1 MEKEELVDKIQNQS
15 VPIIFPPPHGINKNW
30 SFLSAPSLEPFPSFP
45 PPPLSF
51 SSACTSLPTTSAAHV
66 LQTKV
71 KTVTQRKQRGREKF
85 REPTNTD
92 VQAKQDQTGQLQW
105 QVSLKPGVPAKGAEL
120 SGPWS
125 VSGSGM
131 LDFLSGVDS
140 KRDAVPE
147 GQGVRVRLEIHS
159 PPAGAQRRLS
169 VGSQPGVMGK
179 VAETERSEA
188 PPVLPRGLGEGASL
202 ESLLS
207 DNRPRSRKHEPLT
220 PPPLPV
226 LSVSPSSS
234 CASPATLNAPSSS
247 SSSSSTP
254 PPPAPSSSSPRHW
267 APPKGFWRVVRPE
280 TLLLNGLGTHDSP
293 AALGAPSR
301 DPGQKTEATGGPTTG
316 GPTSGAEP
324 QRRSKPAGGEAAC
337 HGRGVAVAAAASDSD
352 ADPLKFKHSDS
363 LECYWDQLEQKQ
375 VVAGGRVRTSS
386 LDSVSSLSS
395 SSQSEA
401 KPRAGGRSKVRRR
414 RSSREEREQGGRESG
429 GHSEAEGKGAY
440 ESLEN
445 DSDSTALTQDIEPN
459 SSLLFMLPDDLPLS
473 PRHEQ
478 AKVLL
483 ERARLKARCNHT
495 KGDRPPR
502 RAHSDQRGS
511 AKQLELPANPPTQK
525 PQRQQ
530 QPQQQ
535 QQQRVIQAREEAP
548 STPPAPVSLLIQ
560 EEPQVSCLAEQGARP
575 RRNGSSPTRV
585 RFEDESQRDA
595 QSRYLDRVRE
605 RGRSGNHRSKA
616 GKAAA
621 NSADSAGSSPDRG
634 RGHRSAST
642 PASQWRQEEVSIT
655 SAAGGVTTTTTTT
668 VIKEII
674 VVVKK
679 CEACGSTVR
688 EHPAGASDTL
698 WPPPPS
704 PPPPPP
710 EPEPE
715 PQQSPVVPAEEPR
728 GKGVSRAGPPGKQ
741 EASARP
747 KQPLT
752 VTFAG
757 AFILGENKEGDGGW
771 SSSGFGKL
779 RRRSLK
785 GQSRLEAGNGPYG
798 ASWVHRRNS
807 NPRNRTLARRA
818 VSFAPGSPVDLEL
831 RVCEAPGGPGEP
843 QGPPLPIKSALKSSS
858 KNRGLAAAQSQGAA
872 SQAGAEGCG
881 PQSADPLETAEA
893 RREGP
898 PPQGGPG
905 AGSLVPCIRPS
916 SLKYSSARI
925 GPDLPPAD
933 LWDVT
938 PDGPGMSQGGDPG
951 CEGRPSPRCMA
962 LSRAEDLRAEL
973 LRAEHLK
980 AEAQWDAFVDTPS
993 PRKVAAERDGRSKL
1007 SLRRF
1012 FSSIGLNSVGKL
1024 VKGRRS
1030 SSMEQLSLP
1039 ADPRGAPGSP
1049 SPSPT
1054 RRLPAPGRLQRTP
1067 SLQSLHSTVLPLAQ
1081 LRKASSVQSL
1091 EKRTER
1097 STTLAEVQIP
1107 YGLAPS
1113 PASPQVELRRGL
1125 SVEEVPVTS
1134 RTVRPVGKVAQASP
1148 DGTLLLELTRPPN
1161 EPFGFLISRGKGRA
1175 NTGVYIEKVGSS
1187 VAGVD
1192 GPYAG
1197 LLGVGDEIL
1206 QVNGEPVAGL
1216 TLDQVTRLMT
1226 RGESTACLRVMPCRR
1241 GGPPLKPKPTAGHA
1255 P

>member
-1 MEKEELVDKIQNQS
+1 
-15 VPIIFPPPHGINKNW
+15 
-30 SFLSAPSLEPFPSFP
+30 
-45 PPPLSF
+45 
-51 SSACTSLPTTSAAHV
+51 
-66 LQTKV
+66 
-71 KTVTQRKQRGREKF
+71 
-85 REPTNTD
+85 
-92 VQAKQDQTGQLQW
+92 
-105 QVSLKPGVPAKGAEL
+105 
-120 SGPWS
+120 
-125 VSGSGM
+125 
-131 LDFLSGVDS
+131 
-140 KRDAVPE
+140 
-147 GQGVRVRLEIHS
+147 
-159 PPAGAQRRLS
+159 
-169 VGSQPGVMGK
+169 
-179 VAETERSEA
+179 
-188 PPVLPRGLGEGASL
+188 
-202 ESLLS
+202 
-207 DNRPRSRKHEPLT
+207 
-220 PPPLPV
+220 
-226 LSVSPSSS
+226 
-234 CASPATLNAPSSS
+234 
-247 SSSSSTP
+247 
-254 PPPAPSSSSPRHW
+254 
-267 APPKGFWRVVRPE
+267 
-280 TLLLNGLGTHDSP
+280 
-293 AALGAPSR
+293 
-301 DPGQKTEATGGPTTG
+301 
-316 GPTSGAEP
+316 
-324 QRRSKPAGGEAAC
+324 
-337 HGRGVAVAAAASDSD
+337 
-352 ADPLKFKHSDS
+352 
-363 LECYWDQLEQKQ
+363 
-375 VVAGGRVRTSS
+375 
-386 LDSVSSLSS
+386 
-395 SSQSEA
+395 
-401 KPRAGGRSKVRRR
+401 
-414 RSSREEREQGGRESG
+414 
-429 GHSEAEGKGAY
+429 
-440 ESLEN
+440 
-445 DSDSTALTQDIEPN
+445 
-459 SSLLFMLPDDLPLS
+459 MLPDDLPLS

-548 STPPAPVSLLIQ
+548 STPPAPVSLLIL

-679 CEACGSTVR
+679 CEACGST
-688 EHPAGASDTL
+688 
-698 WPPPPS
+698 
-704 PPPPPP
+704 
-710 EPEPE
+710 
-715 PQQSPVVPAEEPR
+715 
-728 GKGVSRAGPPGKQ
+728 
-741 EASARP
+741 EASVRP

-938 PDGPGMSQGGDPG
+938 PDGP
-951 CEGRPSPRCMA
+951 
-962 LSRAEDLRAEL
+962 EDLRAEL

-1097 STTLAEVQIP
+1097 STTLGEV
-1107 YGLAPS
+1107 

-1175 NTGVYIEKVGSS
+1175 NTGVYIEKVGSNSSSSGSS